1 LEGILLFYNFVLRN
15 IKIFVCM
22 SKLGFSKNNFSKV
35 VPCTV
40 ELLNSAIDSAEVMN
54 VCGQIANKLEAVK
67 AGQATRTEFD
77 EYKTA
82 MKKQLPVLT
91 PHAIFKN
98 GERKNAEAIPSG
110 LSMYDIDHIE
120 NPRGYYH
127 SMIEDRISELGIVTA
142 HVTPSTEGLR
152 LIFEM
157 PAGMTL
163 EQAQKWMSEQ
173 LGDENYDGSV
183 KDYARCSYLVPRAYI
198 LYMDEEELLKE
209 REVKAEPNTRNKYAV
224 SEAGPQNRA
233 VVSEA
238 VSQNAT
244 VPQNGA
250 PSIETTIANDS
261 PEHQRNLRI
270 FDLAMTEAGLNQ
282 ESIDVVGVH
291 NWHTSLVAILS
302 VGICRLMS
310 QQAMMDVLA
319 TRMPNYSKE
328 PDCQRLVADFYD
340 NYTKVNAPMP
350 LSLRNLYKQSM
361 KEQSA
366 PKKSSEQL
374 MGNVPPEMPEKLPK
388 LIKLLCSKEPEHLH
402 PAISLSAF
410 PALGTHLY
418 DVHFLYADN
427 TYHEATFMNHT
438 MAKTSSGKSCVGRV
452 CDCIMDD
459 ILKRDEINRVREQ
472 DYKDECA
479 KKGTNQQAPDRPDD
493 LIVQTLLTDITPA
506 ALAQKGK
513 DANGH
518 FIYSQLDEV
527 ELFDQLDASK
537 QKRRLRNIIQCAFDN
552 AWYGQE
558 RVGEK
563 SVTARFRLHYNTNSS
578 STIKRAQEFFDPCL
592 SDGSFNRMSFATIM
606 PIDDEDI
613 PKHGFYDAKF
623 MAKLKVYIDRLVAA
637 QGNYDLKKAQDLIRS
652 IHQEAI
658 DTYRLSGDEAYFD
671 TSHRAVVL
679 AWLRAMVL
687 YIAEG
692 KWSKEIEEFAMWSFK
707 YDMWVKMTYFG
718 DGIRKQMAGEK
729 VSSHR
734 GPTNRLQYLPDEF
747 TFEDVENLLDTLKDD
762 KKKARKMLWTGEN
775 RNYIEQDP
783 MTGIYHKTAH
793 YFEVYPKK
801 VA

>member
-1 LEGILLFYNFVLRN
+1 
-15 IKIFVCM
+15 M

-54 VCGQIANKLEAVK
+54 VCGQIARKLEAVK

-163 EQAQKWMSEQ
+163 AQAQKWMSEQ

-209 REVKAEPNTRNKYAV
+209 REVTEPV
-224 SEAGPQNRA
+224 PQNEV
-233 VVSEA
+233 VVSESTTQEMA
-238 VSQNAT
+238 SQIIT
-244 VPQNGA
+244 
-250 PSIETTIANDS
+250 PSPTIAQDS

-270 FDLAMTEAGLNQ
+270 FDLAMTEAGLTPDA
-282 ESIDVVGVH
+282 IDVVGIH

-328 PDCQRLVADFYD
+328 ADCQRLVADFYD
-340 NYTKVNAPMP
+340 KYTKVNAPMP
-350 LSLRNLYKQSM
+350 MGLRNLFKQAQQ
-361 KEQSA
+361 EQSA
-366 PKKSSEQL
+366 PKKQAIQL
-374 MGNVPPEMPEKLPK
+374 LGNMPPEMPEKLPK

-402 PAISLSAF
+402 PAIALSAF
-410 PALGTHLY
+410 PALGCHLF

-427 TYHEATFMNHT
+427 TYHEATFMTHT
-438 MAKTSSGKSCVGRV
+438 MAKTASGKSCIERV

-459 ILKRDEINRVREQ
+459 ILKRDKINRQREQ

-479 KKGTNQQAPDRPDD
+479 KKGNNQQAPDRPDD

-513 DANGH
+513 DAEGH
-518 FIYSQLDEV
+518 FIYSQLNEI
-527 ELFDQLDASK
+527 ELFDQLDATK

-552 AWYGQE
+552 TWYGQE

-563 SVTARFRLHYNTNSS
+563 SVTARFRLHYNFNSS
-578 STIKRAQEFFDPCL
+578 STIVRAQEFYAPFL

-606 PIDDEDI
+606 PIDNDEI
-613 PKHGFYDAKF
+613 PKHGFYDARF
-623 MAKLKVYIDRLVAA
+623 MAKLKVFIDRLVAA
-637 QGNYDLKKAQDLIRS
+637 QGNYDLKKAQNLIQR

-658 DTYRLSGDEAYFD
+658 DTYRLSGDESYFD

-692 KWSKEIEEFAMWSFK
+692 KWSKDIEEFAMWSFK

-718 DGIRKQMAGEK
+718 DEIRKQMAGEK

-734 GPTNRLQYLPDEF
+734 GPGNRLQYQPDTF
-747 TFEDVENLLDTLKDD
+747 TFDDAQKLLERLGSENTNPK
-762 KKKARKMLWTGEN
+762 KMLWTGEN
-775 RNYIEQDP
+775 RKFIEQDP
-783 MTGIYHKTAH
+783 LTGIYHKTAH

>member
-1 LEGILLFYNFVLRN
+1 MEGILLFYNFVLRN
-15 IKIFVCM
+15 IKIFVFM
-22 SKLGFSKNNFSKV
+22 SKIGFSKNNFSKV

-209 REVKAEPNTRNKYAV
+209 REVKAE
-224 SEAGPQNRA
+224 
-233 VVSEA
+233 A

-250 PSIETTIANDS
+250 VVFGTTTQEMASQIVTPSTTIANDS

-340 NYTKVNAPMP
+340 KYTKVNAPMP

-427 TYHEATFMNHT
+427 TYREATFMNHT

-578 STIKRAQEFFDPCL
+578 STIVRAQEFFDPFL

-783 MTGIYHKTAH
+783 LTGIYHKTAH

>member
-1 LEGILLFYNFVLRN
+1 
-15 IKIFVCM
+15 M
-22 SKLGFSKNNFSKV
+22 SMIGFSKNNFSKV

-54 VCGQIANKLEAVK
+54 VCGQIARKLEAVK

-127 SMIEDRISELGIVTA
+127 SMIADRVSELGIVTA

-163 EQAQKWMSEQ
+163 AQAQKWMSEQ

-209 REVKAEPNTRNKYAV
+209 REVTEP
-224 SEAGPQNRA
+224 
-233 VVSEA
+233 
-238 VSQNAT
+238 
-244 VPQNGA
+244 VPQNEVVVSGPTA
-250 PSIETTIANDS
+250 QEMASQIITPSPTIAQDS

-270 FDLAMTEAGLNQ
+270 FDLAMTEAGLTPDA
-282 ESIDVVGVH
+282 IDVVGIH

-340 NYTKVNAPMP
+340 KYTKVNAPMP
-350 LSLRNLYKQSM
+350 MGLRNLFKQAQQ
-361 KEQSA
+361 EQSA
-366 PKKSSEQL
+366 PKKQAIQL
-374 MGNVPPEMPEKLPK
+374 LGNMPPEMPEKLPK

-402 PAISLSAF
+402 PAIALSAF
-410 PALGTHLY
+410 PALGCHLF

-427 TYHEATFMNHT
+427 TYHEATFMTHT
-438 MAKTSSGKSCVGRV
+438 MAKTASGKSCIERV
-452 CDCIMDD
+452 CDCIMKD
-459 ILKRDEINRVREQ
+459 ILERDEINRQREQ

-479 KKGTNQQAPDRPDD
+479 KKGNNQQAPDRPDD

-513 DANGH
+513 DAEGH
-518 FIYSQLDEV
+518 FIYSQLNEI
-527 ELFDQLDASK
+527 ELFDQLDATK

-552 AWYGQE
+552 TWYGQE

-563 SVTARFRLHYNTNSS
+563 SVTARFRLHYNFNSS
-578 STIKRAQEFFDPCL
+578 STIVRAQEFYAPFL

-606 PIDDEDI
+606 PIDNDEI
-613 PKHGFYDAKF
+613 PKHGFYDARF
-623 MAKLKVYIDRLVAA
+623 MAKLKVFIDRLVAA
-637 QGNYDLKKAQDLIRS
+637 QGNYDLKKAQNLIQR

-658 DTYRLSGDEAYFD
+658 DTYRLSGDESYFD

-692 KWSKEIEEFAMWSFK
+692 KWSKDIEEFAMWSFK

-718 DGIRKQMAGEK
+718 DEIRKQMAGEK

-734 GPTNRLQYLPDEF
+734 GPGNRLQYLPDTF
-747 TFEDVENLLDTLKDD
+747 TFDDAQKLLERLGSENTNPK
-762 KKKARKMLWTGEN
+762 KMLWTGEN
-775 RNYIEQDP
+775 RKFIEQDP
-783 MTGIYHKTAH
+783 LTGIYHKTAH

>member
-1 LEGILLFYNFVLRN
+1 MEGILLFYNFVLRN
-15 IKIFVCM
+15 IKKFLFM

-173 LGDENYDGSV
+173 LGDAHYDGSV

-209 REVKAEPNTRNKYAV
+209 REVKAED
-224 SEAGPQNRA
+224 
-233 VVSEA
+233 

-250 PSIETTIANDS
+250 VVFGTTTQEMASQIVTPSPTIANDS

-340 NYTKVNAPMP
+340 KYTKVNAPMP

-427 TYHEATFMNHT
+427 TYREATFMNHT
-438 MAKTSSGKSCVGRV
+438 IAKTSSGKSCVGRV

-578 STIKRAQEFFDPCL
+578 STIVRAQEFFDPFL

>member
-1 LEGILLFYNFVLRN
+1 MARI
-15 IKIFVCM
+15 
-22 SKLGFSKNNFSKV
+22 GFAKNNFSKV
-35 VPCTV
+35 QPCTV
-40 ELLNSAIDSAEVMN
+40 EMLNEAFDSANVKN
-54 VCGQIANKLEAVK
+54 VCDNIAQKLEAVK
-67 AGQATRTEFD
+67 KGEATRAEFD
-77 EYKTA
+77 DYKTA

-127 SMIEDRISELGIVTA
+127 SMIADRISELGINMA

-157 PAGMTL
+157 PKGMTL
-163 EQAQKWMSEQ
+163 AEAQKWMSEQ
-173 LGDENYDGSV
+173 LNDDNYDGSV

-209 REVKAEPNTRNKYAV
+209 REVTEPV
-224 SEAGPQNRA
+224 PQNGA
-233 VVSEA
+233 VVSGKAER
-238 VSQNAT
+238 T
-244 VPQNGA
+244 PQNGA
-250 PSIETTIANDS
+250 PSTGAITQEMASQIVTPSPTIAQDS

-270 FDLAMTEAGLNQ
+270 FDLAMKEAELKP
-282 ESIDVVGVH
+282 EDIDVLGIH
-291 NWHTSLVAILS
+291 NWHLSLVNILS
-302 VGICRLMS
+302 VGITRLMS

-328 PDCQRLVADFYD
+328 PDCQRLVADFY
-340 NYTKVNAPMP
+340 NKYTKVNAPMP
-350 LSLRNLYKQSM
+350 MSLRNLFKQAQQ
-361 KEQSA
+361 EQNA
-366 PKKSSEQL
+366 PKKQAVQL
-374 MGNVPPEMPEKLPK
+374 LGNVPPVMPEKLPK

-410 PALGTHLY
+410 PALGSHLY

-427 TYHEATFMNHT
+427 TYHEATFMTHT
-438 MAKTSSGKSCVGRV
+438 MAKTASGKSCIPRV

-459 ILKRDEINRVREQ
+459 ILKRDEINRQREQ

-513 DANGH
+513 DAEGH
-518 FIYSQLDEV
+518 FIYSQLDEI
-527 ELFDQLDASK
+527 ELFDQLDATK

-563 SVTARFRLHYNTNSS
+563 SVTARFRLHYNFNSS
-578 STIKRAQEFFDPCL
+578 STIVRAQEFYAPFL

-606 PIDDEDI
+606 PIDNDEI

-623 MAKLKVYIDRLVAA
+623 MAKLKVYIDRLTGA
-637 QGNYDLKKAQDLIRS
+637 QGNYDLKKAQDLIKR

-658 DTYRLSGDEAYFD
+658 DTYRLSGDESYFD
-671 TSHRAVVL
+671 TSHRAVVQ

-692 KWSKEIEEFAMWSFK
+692 KWSKDIEEFAMWSFK

-718 DGIRKQMAGEK
+718 DDIRKQMAGER

-734 GPTNRLQYLPDEF
+734 GPGNRLQYLPDEF
-747 TFEDVENLLDTLKDD
+747 TFEDAQKLLERLGSENTNP
-762 KKKARKMLWTGEN
+762 RKMLWTGET
-775 RNYIEQDP
+775 RKFIEQDP
-783 MTGIYHKTAH
+783 LTGIYHKTAH
-793 YFEVYPKK
+793 YYEVYPKH
-801 VA
+801 AA

>member
-1 LEGILLFYNFVLRN
+1 
-15 IKIFVCM
+15 
-22 SKLGFSKNNFSKV
+22 
-35 VPCTV
+35 
-40 ELLNSAIDSAEVMN
+40 
-54 VCGQIANKLEAVK
+54 
-67 AGQATRTEFD
+67 
-77 EYKTA
+77 
-82 MKKQLPVLT
+82 
-91 PHAIFKN
+91 
-98 GERKNAEAIPSG
+98 
-110 LSMYDIDHIE
+110 
-120 NPRGYYH
+120 
-127 SMIEDRISELGIVTA
+127 
-142 HVTPSTEGLR
+142 
-152 LIFEM
+152 
-157 PAGMTL
+157 
-163 EQAQKWMSEQ
+163 
-173 LGDENYDGSV
+173 
-183 KDYARCSYLVPRAYI
+183 
-198 LYMDEEELLKE
+198 
-209 REVKAEPNTRNKYAV
+209 
-224 SEAGPQNRA
+224 
-233 VVSEA
+233 
-238 VSQNAT
+238 
-244 VPQNGA
+244 
-250 PSIETTIANDS
+250 
-261 PEHQRNLRI
+261 
-270 FDLAMTEAGLNQ
+270 
-282 ESIDVVGVH
+282 
-291 NWHTSLVAILS
+291 
-302 VGICRLMS
+302 
-310 QQAMMDVLA
+310 MDVLA

-328 PDCQRLVADFYD
+328 SDCQRLVADFYD
-340 NYTKVNAPMP
+340 KYTKVNAPMP
-350 LSLRNLYKQSM
+350 LGLRNLYKQSM
-361 KEQSA
+361 IEQPA
-366 PKKSSEQL
+366 PKKSTEQL
-374 MGNVPPEMPEKLPK
+374 IGDVPPEMPAKLPK

-402 PAISLSAF
+402 SAISTGVF

-513 DANGH
+513 DADGH
-518 FIYSQLDEV
+518 FIYSQLDEI

-578 STIKRAQEFFDPCL
+578 STIKRAQEFFNPFL

-718 DGIRKQMAGEK
+718 DNIRKQMAGEK

-783 MTGIYHKTAH
+783 LTGIYHKTAH

>member
-1 LEGILLFYNFVLRN
+1 MEGILLFYNFVLRN

-173 LGDENYDGSV
+173 LGDAHYDGSV

-209 REVKAEPNTRNKYAV
+209 REVKAE
-224 SEAGPQNRA
+224 
-233 VVSEA
+233 A

-250 PSIETTIANDS
+250 VVFGTTTQEMASQIVTPSPTIANDS

-340 NYTKVNAPMP
+340 KYTKVNAPMP

-374 MGNVPPEMPEKLPK
+374 MGDVPPEMPEKLPK

-427 TYHEATFMNHT
+427 TYREATFMNHT

-578 STIKRAQEFFDPCL
+578 STIVRAQEFFDPFL

>member
-1 LEGILLFYNFVLRN
+1 
-15 IKIFVCM
+15 M
-22 SKLGFSKNNFSKV
+22 SKIGFSKNNFSKV

-54 VCGQIANKLEAVK
+54 VCGQIARKLEAVK

-77 EYKTA
+77 DYKTA

-209 REVKAEPNTRNKYAV
+209 REVKAEPDTRNKYAV
-224 SEAGPQNRA
+224 SEPVPQNEV
-233 VVSEA
+233 VVSE
-238 VSQNAT
+238 STTQEM
-244 VPQNGA
+244 A
-250 PSIETTIANDS
+250 PSPTIAQDS

-270 FDLAMTEAGLNQ
+270 FDLAMTEAGLTPDA
-282 ESIDVVGVH
+282 IDVVGIH

-328 PDCQRLVADFYD
+328 ADCQRLVADFYD
-340 NYTKVNAPMP
+340 KYTKVNAPMP
-350 LSLRNLYKQSM
+350 MGLRNLYKQSM
-361 KEQSA
+361 VEQPTA
-366 PKKSSEQL
+366 KKAASQL
-374 MGNVPPEMPEKLPK
+374 LGNVPPVMPEKLPK
-388 LIKLLCSKEPEHLH
+388 LIKLLCSKEPEQLH
-402 PAISLSAF
+402 PAIALSAF
-410 PALGTHLY
+410 PALGSHLY

-438 MAKTSSGKSCVGRV
+438 MAKTSSGKSCVTRV
-452 CDCIMDD
+452 CDCIMKD
-459 ILKRDEINRVREQ
+459 ILERDEINRQREQ
-472 DYKDECA
+472 DYKNECA
-479 KKGTNQQAPDRPDD
+479 KKGNNQQAPDRPDD

-513 DANGH
+513 DAEGH
-518 FIYSQLDEV
+518 FIYSQLDEI

-558 RVGEK
+558 RAGEK
-563 SVTARFRLHYNTNSS
+563 SVTARFRLHYNFNSS
-578 STIKRAQEFFDPCL
+578 STIVRAQEFYAPFL
-592 SDGSFNRMSFATIM
+592 ADGSFNRMSVATIM
-606 PIDDEDI
+606 PIDNESI

-623 MAKLKVYIDRLVAA
+623 MAKLKVFIDRLVAA
-637 QGNYDLKKAQDLIRS
+637 QGNYDLKKAQDLIQR

-692 KWSKEIEEFAMWSFK
+692 KWSKDIEEFAMWSFK

-718 DGIRKQMAGEK
+718 DEIRKQMAGEK

-734 GPTNRLQYLPDEF
+734 GPGNRLQYLPDAF
-747 TFEDVENLLDTLKDD
+747 TFEDAQRLLERLGSENTNPK
-762 KKKARKMLWTGEN
+762 KMLWTGEN
-775 RNYIEQDP
+775 RKFIEQDP
-783 MTGIYHKTAH
+783 LTGIYHKTAH

>member
-1 LEGILLFYNFVLRN
+1 
-15 IKIFVCM
+15 
-22 SKLGFSKNNFSKV
+22 
-35 VPCTV
+35 
-40 ELLNSAIDSAEVMN
+40 
-54 VCGQIANKLEAVK
+54 
-67 AGQATRTEFD
+67 
-77 EYKTA
+77 
-82 MKKQLPVLT
+82 
-91 PHAIFKN
+91 
-98 GERKNAEAIPSG
+98 
-110 LSMYDIDHIE
+110 
-120 NPRGYYH
+120 
-127 SMIEDRISELGIVTA
+127 
-142 HVTPSTEGLR
+142 
-152 LIFEM
+152 
-157 PAGMTL
+157 
-163 EQAQKWMSEQ
+163 
-173 LGDENYDGSV
+173 
-183 KDYARCSYLVPRAYI
+183 
-198 LYMDEEELLKE
+198 
-209 REVKAEPNTRNKYAV
+209 
-224 SEAGPQNRA
+224 
-233 VVSEA
+233 
-238 VSQNAT
+238 
-244 VPQNGA
+244 
-250 PSIETTIANDS
+250 
-261 PEHQRNLRI
+261 
-270 FDLAMTEAGLNQ
+270 
-282 ESIDVVGVH
+282 
-291 NWHTSLVAILS
+291 
-302 VGICRLMS
+302 MS

-578 STIKRAQEFFDPCL
+578 STIKRAQEFFDPFL

-729 VSSHR
+729 ISSHR

>member
-1 LEGILLFYNFVLRN
+1 
-15 IKIFVCM
+15 M

-54 VCGQIANKLEAVK
+54 VCGQIASKLEAVK

-173 LGDENYDGSV
+173 LGDTNYDGSV

-209 REVKAEPNTRNKYAV
+209 REVKAE
-224 SEAGPQNRA
+224 
-233 VVSEA
+233 A

-250 PSIETTIANDS
+250 PSTETTIANDS

-270 FDLAMTEAGLNQ
+270 FDLAMKEAGLKP
-282 ESIDVVGVH
+282 EDIDVIGVH
-291 NWHTSLVAILS
+291 NWHLSLVAILT
-302 VGICRLMS
+302 VGITRLMN
-310 QQAMMDVLA
+310 QQAMMDVLT

-340 NYTKVNAPMP
+340 KYTKVNAPMP
-350 LSLRNLYKQSM
+350 LSLRNIYKQSM
-361 KEQSA
+361 TEQPTS
-366 PKKSSEQL
+366 KKSTEQL
-374 MGNVPPEMPEKLPK
+374 IGDVPPEMPAKLPK

-402 PAISLSAF
+402 SAISTGVF
-410 PALGTHLY
+410 PALATHLY
-418 DVHFLYADN
+418 DVHLLYNDN
-427 TYHEATFMNHT
+427 TYREATFMHHT
-438 MAKTSSGKSCVGRV
+438 MAKTASGKSCITRV
-452 CDCIMDD
+452 CDCIMKD
-459 ILKRDEINRVREQ
+459 ILERDEINRQREQ

-479 KKGTNQQAPDRPDD
+479 KKGTNQQAPERPED
-493 LIVQTLLTDITPA
+493 LIVQTLSTDITPA
-506 ALAQKGK
+506 AFSQKCK

-518 FIYSQLDEV
+518 YVYSQISEI
-527 ELFDQLDASK
+527 ELLDQLDPTK
-537 QKRRLRNIIQCAFDN
+537 QKNRLKNIIQTSFDN
-552 AWYGQE
+552 DWYGQE

-563 SVTARFRLHYNTNSS
+563 SVTARYRMRYNLCSQ
-578 STIKRAQEFFDPCL
+578 STIVRAQNYFKPFL
-592 SDGSFNRMSFATIM
+592 SDGSFNRLSIATIL
-606 PIDDEDI
+606 PTDDDEI
-613 PKHGFYDAKF
+613 PKHEFYDAKF
-623 MAKLKVYIDRLVAA
+623 MAKLKPYVDRLVAA
-637 QGNYDLKKAQDLIRS
+637 QGNYNLKKAKDLAERIN
-652 IHQEAI
+652 QEAI

-671 TSHRAVVL
+671 TSHRAVIL
-679 AWLRAMVL
+679 AFHRAMVL

-692 KWSKEIEEFAMWSFK
+692 KWSKDIEEFAMWSFK

-718 DGIRKQMAGEK
+718 DEIRKQMAGEK

-734 GPTNRLQYLPDEF
+734 GPGNRLQYLPDAF
-747 TFEDVENLLDTLKDD
+747 TFEDAQKLLERLGSENTNPK
-762 KKKARKMLWTGEN
+762 KMLWTGEN
-775 RNYIEQDP
+775 RKFIEQDP
-783 MTGIYHKTAH
+783 LTGIYHKTAH

>member
-1 LEGILLFYNFVLRN
+1 
-15 IKIFVCM
+15 M

-40 ELLNSAIDSAEVMN
+40 ELLNEALDSAEVKN
-54 VCGQIANKLEAVK
+54 VCAQIATKLEAVK

-82 MKKQLPVLT
+82 MKKHLPVLT

-127 SMIEDRISELGIVTA
+127 SMIADRVSELGIVTA

-163 EQAQKWMSEQ
+163 AQAQKWMSEK

-209 REVKAEPNTRNKYAV
+209 REVKAEPVKP
-224 SEAGPQNRA
+224 ERA
-233 VVSEA
+233 
-238 VSQNAT
+238 
-244 VPQNGA
+244 PQNGA
-250 PSIETTIANDS
+250 PSTESTTQEMASRIVTPSPAIAQDS

-270 FDLAMTEAGLNQ
+270 FDLAMKEAELKP
-282 ESIDVVGVH
+282 EDIDVVGIH
-291 NWHTSLVAILS
+291 NWHLSLVNILS
-302 VGICRLMS
+302 VGITRLMS

-340 NYTKVNAPMP
+340 KYTKVNAPMP
-350 LSLRNLYKQSM
+350 MGLRKLYKQSM
-361 KEQSA
+361 IEQKA
-366 PKKSSEQL
+366 TKKSTEQML
-374 MGNVPPEMPEKLPK
+374 GNVPPVMPEKLPK

-410 PALGTHLY
+410 PALGSHLY

-427 TYHEATFMNHT
+427 TYHEATFMTHT
-438 MAKTSSGKSCVGRV
+438 MAKTASGKSCISRV

-459 ILKRDEINRVREQ
+459 ILKRDEINRQREQ
-472 DYKDECA
+472 DYKDECS
-479 KKGTNQQAPDRPDD
+479 KKGNNQQAPDRPDD

-513 DANGH
+513 DAEGH
-518 FIYSQLDEV
+518 FIYSQLDEI
-527 ELFDQLDASK
+527 ELFDQLDATK

-563 SVTARFRLHYNTNSS
+563 SVTARFRLHYNFNSS
-578 STIKRAQEFFDPCL
+578 STIVRAQEFYAPFL

-606 PIDDEDI
+606 PIDNDEI

-623 MAKLKVYIDRLVAA
+623 MAKLKVYIDRLTGA
-637 QGNYDLKKAQDLIRS
+637 QGNYDLKKAQDLIKR

-658 DTYRLSGDEAYFD
+658 DTYRLSGDESYFD

-692 KWSKEIEEFAMWSFK
+692 KWSKDIEEFAMWSFK

-718 DGIRKQMAGEK
+718 DDIRKQMAGER

-734 GPTNRLQYLPDEF
+734 GPGNRLQYLPDEF
-747 TFEDVENLLDTLKDD
+747 TFEDAQKMLERLGSENTNP
-762 KKKARKMLWTGEN
+762 RKMLWTGEN
-775 RNYIEQDP
+775 RMFIEQDP
-783 MTGIYHKTAH
+783 LTGIYHKTAH

>member
-1 LEGILLFYNFVLRN
+1 
-15 IKIFVCM
+15 M
-22 SKLGFSKNNFSKV
+22 SRLGFGKNNFSKV

-54 VCGQIANKLEAVK
+54 VCGQIARKLEAVK

-77 EYKTA
+77 DYKTA
-82 MKKQLPVLT
+82 MKKHLPVLT

-127 SMIEDRISELGIVTA
+127 TMIEDRISELGINMA

-163 EQAQKWMSEQ
+163 AQAQKWMSEQ

-198 LYMDEEELLKE
+198 LYLDEEELLKE
-209 REVKAEPNTRNKYAV
+209 REVKAEAVKTGAQTPN
-224 SEAGPQNRA
+224 EAMPSA
-233 VVSEA
+233 T
-238 VSQNAT
+238 AT
-244 VPQNGA
+244 VLL
-250 PSIETTIANDS
+250 PSPAILQDS

-270 FDLAMTEAGLNQ
+270 FDLAMKEAGLKPDD
-282 ESIDVVGVH
+282 IDVVGVH
-291 NWHTSLVAILS
+291 NWHISLVAILT
-302 VGICRLMS
+302 VGISRLMS

-328 PDCQRLVADFYD
+328 ADCQRLVADFYD
-340 NYTKVNAPMP
+340 KYTKVNAPMP
-350 LSLRNLYKQSM
+350 MSLRTLFKQAQQ
-361 KEQSA
+361 EQSA
-366 PKKSSEQL
+366 PKKLTSQQL
-374 MGNVPPEMPEKLPK
+374 GCLPPAMPEKMPK

-402 PAISLSAF
+402 PAIALSAF
-410 PALGTHLY
+410 PALGSHLY

-427 TYHEATFMNHT
+427 TYHEATFMHHT
-438 MAKTSSGKSCVGRV
+438 MAKTASGKSCVSRV
-452 CDCIMDD
+452 CDCIMRD
-459 ILKRDEINRVREQ
+459 ILERDEINRQREQ

-513 DANGH
+513 DADGH
-518 FIYSQLDEV
+518 FIYSQLDEI

-563 SVTARFRLHYNTNSS
+563 SVTARFRLHYNFNSS
-578 STIKRAQEFFDPCL
+578 STIVRAQDFYAPFL
-592 SDGSFNRMSFATIM
+592 ADGSFNRMSFATIM
-606 PIDDEDI
+606 PIDDEAI
-613 PKHGFYDAKF
+613 PKHGFYDARF
-623 MAKLKVYIDRLVAA
+623 MARLKVYIDRLVAA
-637 QGNYDLKKAQDLIRS
+637 QGNYDLKKAQDLIQR
-652 IHQEAI
+652 IHQESI

-707 YDMWVKMTYFG
+707 YDMWVKMTYYG
-718 DGIRKQMAGEK
+718 DSIRKQMAGEK

-734 GPTNRLQYLPDEF
+734 GPGNRLQYLPDEF
-747 TFEDVENLLDTLKDD
+747 TFDDAQRLLERLGSENTNP
-762 KKKARKMLWTGEN
+762 RKMLWTGET
-775 RNYIEQDP
+775 RKFIEQDP
-783 MTGIYHKTAH
+783 LTGIYHKTAY
-793 YFEVYPKK
+793 YFEVYPKP

>member
-1 LEGILLFYNFVLRN
+1 MI
-15 IKIFVCM
+15 
-22 SKLGFSKNNFSKV
+22 GFSKNNFSKV

-54 VCGQIANKLEAVK
+54 VCGQIARKLEAVK

-127 SMIEDRISELGIVTA
+127 SMIANRVSELAIVTA

-163 EQAQKWMSEQ
+163 AQAQKWMSEQ

-209 REVKAEPNTRNKYAV
+209 REVTEPV
-224 SEAGPQNRA
+224 PQNEV
-233 VVSEA
+233 VVSESTTQEMA
-238 VSQNAT
+238 SRIVT
-244 VPQNGA
+244 
-250 PSIETTIANDS
+250 PSPTIAQDS

-270 FDLAMTEAGLNQ
+270 FDLAMTEAGLTPDA
-282 ESIDVVGVH
+282 IDVVGIH

-340 NYTKVNAPMP
+340 KYTKVNAPMP
-350 LSLRNLYKQSM
+350 MGLRNLFKQAQQ
-361 KEQSA
+361 EQSA
-366 PKKSSEQL
+366 PKKQAIQL
-374 MGNVPPEMPEKLPK
+374 LGNMPPEMPEKLPK

-402 PAISLSAF
+402 PAIALSAF
-410 PALGTHLY
+410 PALGCHLF

-427 TYHEATFMNHT
+427 TYHEATFMTHT
-438 MAKTSSGKSCVGRV
+438 MAKTASGKSCIERV

-459 ILKRDEINRVREQ
+459 ILKRDKINRQREQ

-479 KKGTNQQAPDRPDD
+479 KKGNNQQAPDRPDD

-513 DANGH
+513 DAEGH
-518 FIYSQLDEV
+518 FIYSQLNEI
-527 ELFDQLDASK
+527 ELFDQLDATK

-552 AWYGQE
+552 TWYGQE

-563 SVTARFRLHYNTNSS
+563 SVTARFRLHYNFNSS
-578 STIKRAQEFFDPCL
+578 STIVRAQEFYAPFL

-606 PIDDEDI
+606 PIDNDEI
-613 PKHGFYDAKF
+613 PKHGFYDARF
-623 MAKLKVYIDRLVAA
+623 MAKLKVFIDRLVAA
-637 QGNYDLKKAQDLIRS
+637 QGNYDLKKAQNLIQR

-658 DTYRLSGDEAYFD
+658 DTYRLSGDESYFD

-692 KWSKEIEEFAMWSFK
+692 KWSKDIEEFAMWSFK

-718 DGIRKQMAGEK
+718 DEIRKQMAGEK

-734 GPTNRLQYLPDEF
+734 GPGNRLQYLPDTF
-747 TFEDVENLLDTLKDD
+747 TFDDAQKLLERLGSENTNPK
-762 KKKARKMLWTGEN
+762 KMLWTGEN
-775 RNYIEQDP
+775 RKFIEQDP
-783 MTGIYHKTAH
+783 LTGIYHKTAH

>member
-1 LEGILLFYNFVLRN
+1 MEGILLFYNFVLRN
-15 IKIFVCM
+15 IKKFLFM
-22 SKLGFSKNNFSKV
+22 SKIGFSKNNFSKV

-157 PAGMTL
+157 PTGMTL

-173 LGDENYDGSV
+173 LGDAHYDGSV

-209 REVKAEPNTRNKYAV
+209 REVKAE
-224 SEAGPQNRA
+224 
-233 VVSEA
+233 A

-250 PSIETTIANDS
+250 VVFGTTTQEMASQIVTPSTTIANDS

-340 NYTKVNAPMP
+340 KYTKVNAPMP

-427 TYHEATFMNHT
+427 TYREATFMNHT

-578 STIKRAQEFFDPCL
+578 STIVRAQEFFDPFL

-783 MTGIYHKTAH
+783 LTGIYHKTAH

>member
-1 LEGILLFYNFVLRN
+1 MEGILLFYNFVLRN

-209 REVKAEPNTRNKYAV
+209 REVKAE
-224 SEAGPQNRA
+224 
-233 VVSEA
+233 A

-244 VPQNGA
+244 APQNGA

-340 NYTKVNAPMP
+340 KYTKVNAPMP

-578 STIKRAQEFFDPCL
+578 STIKRAQEFFDPFL

-783 MTGIYHKTAH
+783 LTGIYHKTAH

>member
-1 LEGILLFYNFVLRN
+1 
-15 IKIFVCM
+15 M
-22 SKLGFSKNNFSKV
+22 SKIGFSKNNFSKV

-54 VCGQIANKLEAVK
+54 VCGQITNKLEAVK

-209 REVKAEPNTRNKYAV
+209 REVKAEPDTRNKYA
-224 SEAGPQNRA
+224 
-233 VVSEA
+233 VSEA

-250 PSIETTIANDS
+250 VVSGTTTQEMASQIVTPSPTIAHDS

-328 PDCQRLVADFYD
+328 ADCQRLVADFYD
-340 NYTKVNAPMP
+340 KYTKVNAPMP
-350 LSLRNLYKQSM
+350 LGLRNLYKQSM
-361 KEQSA
+361 IEQPA
-366 PKKSSEQL
+366 PKKSTEQL
-374 MGNVPPEMPEKLPK
+374 IGDVPPEMPAKLPK

-402 PAISLSAF
+402 SAISTGVF
-410 PALGTHLY
+410 PALATHLY
-418 DVHFLYADN
+418 DVHLLYNDN
-427 TYHEATFMNHT
+427 TYREATFMHHT
-438 MAKTSSGKSCVGRV
+438 MAKTASGKSCITRV
-452 CDCIMDD
+452 CDCIMKD
-459 ILKRDEINRVREQ
+459 ILERDEINRQREQ

-479 KKGTNQQAPDRPDD
+479 KKGTNQQAPERPED
-493 LIVQTLLTDITPA
+493 LIVQTLSTDITPA
-506 ALAQKGK
+506 AFSQKCK

-518 FIYSQLDEV
+518 YVYSQISEI
-527 ELFDQLDASK
+527 ELLDQLDPTK
-537 QKRRLRNIIQCAFDN
+537 QKNRLKNIIQTSFDN
-552 AWYGQE
+552 DWYGQE

-563 SVTARFRLHYNTNSS
+563 SVTARYRMRYNLCSQ
-578 STIKRAQEFFDPCL
+578 STIVRAQNYFKPFL
-592 SDGSFNRMSFATIM
+592 SDGSFNRLSIATIL
-606 PIDDEDI
+606 PTDDDEI

-623 MAKLKVYIDRLVAA
+623 MAKLKPYVDRLVAA
-637 QGNYDLKKAQDLIRS
+637 QGNYNLKKAKDLAERIN
-652 IHQEAI
+652 QEAI

-671 TSHRAVVL
+671 TSHRAVIL
-679 AWLRAMVL
+679 AFHRAMVL

-718 DGIRKQMAGEK
+718 DEIRKQMAGEK
-729 VSSHR
+729 ISSHR

-747 TFEDVENLLDTLKDD
+747 TFEDVESLLDTLKDD

-783 MTGIYHKTAH
+783 LTGVYHKTAH

>member
-1 LEGILLFYNFVLRN
+1 
-15 IKIFVCM
+15 M
-22 SKLGFSKNNFSKV
+22 SKIGFSKNNFSKV

-54 VCGQIANKLEAVK
+54 VCGQIARKLEAVK

-163 EQAQKWMSEQ
+163 AQAQKWMSEQ

-209 REVKAEPNTRNKYAV
+209 REVKAEPVKPERA
-224 SEAGPQNRA
+224 PQI
-233 VVSEA
+233 V
-238 VSQNAT
+238 T
-244 VPQNGA
+244 
-250 PSIETTIANDS
+250 PSPTIAQDS

-270 FDLAMTEAGLNQ
+270 FDLAMKEAELKP
-282 ESIDVVGVH
+282 EDIDVVGIH
-291 NWHTSLVAILS
+291 NWHLSLVNILS
-302 VGICRLMS
+302 VGITRLMS
-310 QQAMMDVLA
+310 KQAMMDVLA

-328 PDCQRLVADFYD
+328 PDCQRLVDDFYD
-340 NYTKVNAPMP
+340 KYTKANAPMP

-361 KEQSA
+361 IEQPA
-366 PKKSSEQL
+366 PKKSTEQL
-374 MGNVPPEMPEKLPK
+374 MGDVPPAMPEKLPK

-402 PAISLSAF
+402 PAIALSAF
-410 PALGTHLY
+410 PALGSHLY

-427 TYHEATFMNHT
+427 TYHEATFMHHT
-438 MAKTSSGKSCVGRV
+438 MAKTASGKSCITRV
-452 CDCIMDD
+452 CDCIMKD
-459 ILKRDEINRVREQ
+459 ILERDQINRQREQ

-513 DANGH
+513 DAEGH
-518 FIYSQLDEV
+518 FIYSQLDEI
-527 ELFDQLDASK
+527 ELFDQLDALK

-563 SVTARFRLHYNTNSS
+563 SVTARFRLHYNFNSS
-578 STIKRAQEFFDPCL
+578 STIVRAQEFYAPFL
-592 SDGSFNRMSFATIM
+592 ADGSFNRMSFATIM
-606 PIDDEDI
+606 PIDDEAI
-613 PKHGFYDAKF
+613 PKHGFYDARF
-623 MAKLKVYIDRLVAA
+623 MAKLKVYIDRLTGA
-637 QGNYDLKKAQDLIRS
+637 QGNYDLKKAQDLIQR

-692 KWSKEIEEFAMWSFK
+692 KWSKDIEEFAMWSFK
-707 YDMWVKMTYFG
+707 YDMWVKMTYYG
-718 DGIRKQMAGEK
+718 DEIRKQMAGER

-734 GPTNRLQYLPDEF
+734 GPGNRLQYLPDEF
-747 TFEDVENLLDTLKDD
+747 TFDDAQKLLERLGSENTNP
-762 KKKARKMLWTGEN
+762 RKMLWTGEN
-775 RNYIEQDP
+775 RHFIEQDP
-783 MTGIYHKTAH
+783 LTGIYHKTDH

>member
-1 LEGILLFYNFVLRN
+1 
-15 IKIFVCM
+15 M

-40 ELLNSAIDSAEVMN
+40 ELLNEAIDSAEVMN

-127 SMIEDRISELGIVTA
+127 SMIEDRISELGINMA

-163 EQAQKWMSEQ
+163 AQAQKWMSEQ
-173 LGDENYDGSV
+173 LGDTNYDGSV

-209 REVKAEPNTRNKYAV
+209 REVKAEPDTRNKYAV
-224 SEAGPQNRA
+224 SEAGPQNGA
-233 VVSEA
+233 VVSGPTTQEMA
-238 VSQNAT
+238 SQIVT
-244 VPQNGA
+244 
-250 PSIETTIANDS
+250 PSPTISQDS

-291 NWHTSLVAILS
+291 NWHTSLVSILS
-302 VGICRLMS
+302 VGITRLMS

-328 PDCQRLVADFYD
+328 TDCQRLVADFYD
-340 NYTKVNAPMP
+340 KYTKVNAPMP

-361 KEQSA
+361 IEQPA
-366 PKKSSEQL
+366 PKKSTEQL
-374 MGNVPPEMPEKLPK
+374 MGDMPPEMPAKLPK

-402 PAISLSAF
+402 SAISLSAF

-513 DANGH
+513 DADGH

-578 STIKRAQEFFDPCL
+578 STIVRAQEFFDPFL

-637 QGNYDLKKAQDLIRS
+637 QGNYDLKKAQDLIHR

-718 DGIRKQMAGEK
+718 DEIRKQMAGEK

-747 TFEDVENLLDTLKDD
+747 TFKDVENLLDTLKDD

-775 RNYIEQDP
+775 RKYIEQDP
-783 MTGIYHKTAH
+783 LTGVYHKTAH

>member
-1 LEGILLFYNFVLRN
+1 
-15 IKIFVCM
+15 M

-54 VCGQIANKLEAVK
+54 VCGQIARKLEAVK

-127 SMIEDRISELGIVTA
+127 SMIANRVSELGIVTA

-163 EQAQKWMSEQ
+163 AQTQKWMSEQ

-209 REVKAEPNTRNKYAV
+209 REVTEPV
-224 SEAGPQNRA
+224 PQNEV
-233 VVSEA
+233 VVSESTTQEMA
-238 VSQNAT
+238 SQIIT
-244 VPQNGA
+244 
-250 PSIETTIANDS
+250 PSPTIAQDS

-270 FDLAMTEAGLNQ
+270 FDLAMTEAGLTPDA
-282 ESIDVVGVH
+282 IDVVGIH

-340 NYTKVNAPMP
+340 KYTKVNAPMP
-350 LSLRNLYKQSM
+350 MGLRNLFKQAQQ
-361 KEQSA
+361 EQSA
-366 PKKSSEQL
+366 PKKQAIQL
-374 MGNVPPEMPEKLPK
+374 LGNMPPEMPEKLPK

-402 PAISLSAF
+402 PAIALSAF
-410 PALGTHLY
+410 PALGCHLF

-427 TYHEATFMNHT
+427 TYHEATFMTHT
-438 MAKTSSGKSCVGRV
+438 MAKTASGKSCIERV

-459 ILKRDEINRVREQ
+459 ILKRDKINRQREQ

-479 KKGTNQQAPDRPDD
+479 KKGNNQQAPDRPDD

-513 DANGH
+513 DAEGH
-518 FIYSQLDEV
+518 FIYSQLNEI
-527 ELFDQLDASK
+527 ELFDQLDATK

-552 AWYGQE
+552 TWYGQE

-563 SVTARFRLHYNTNSS
+563 SVTARFRLHYNFNSS
-578 STIKRAQEFFDPCL
+578 STIVRAQEFYAPFL

-606 PIDDEDI
+606 PIDNDEI
-613 PKHGFYDAKF
+613 PKHGFYDARF
-623 MAKLKVYIDRLVAA
+623 MAKLKVFIDRLVAA
-637 QGNYDLKKAQDLIRS
+637 QGNYDLKKAQNLIQR

-658 DTYRLSGDEAYFD
+658 DTYRLSGDESYFD

-692 KWSKEIEEFAMWSFK
+692 KWSKDIEEFAMWSFK

-718 DGIRKQMAGEK
+718 DEIRKQMAGEK

-734 GPTNRLQYLPDEF
+734 GPGNRLQYQPDTF
-747 TFEDVENLLDTLKDD
+747 TFDDAQKLLERLGSENTNPK
-762 KKKARKMLWTGEN
+762 KMLWTGEN
-775 RNYIEQDP
+775 RKFIEQDP
-783 MTGIYHKTAH
+783 LTGIYHKTAH

>member
-209 REVKAEPNTRNKYAV
+209 REVKAE
-224 SEAGPQNRA
+224 
-233 VVSEA
+233 A

-244 VPQNGA
+244 APQNGA

-282 ESIDVVGVH
+282 DSIDVVGVH

-578 STIKRAQEFFDPCL
+578 STIVRAQEFFDPFL

-729 VSSHR
+729 ISSHR

-783 MTGIYHKTAH
+783 LTGIYHKTAH

>member
-1 LEGILLFYNFVLRN
+1 
-15 IKIFVCM
+15 
-22 SKLGFSKNNFSKV
+22 
-35 VPCTV
+35 
-40 ELLNSAIDSAEVMN
+40 

-173 LGDENYDGSV
+173 LGDAHYDGSV

-209 REVKAEPNTRNKYAV
+209 REVKAEPTTQEMA
-224 SEAGPQNRA
+224 
-233 VVSEA
+233 
-238 VSQNAT
+238 SQIVT
-244 VPQNGA
+244 
-250 PSIETTIANDS
+250 PSPTISHDS

-328 PDCQRLVADFYD
+328 ADCQRLVADFYD
-340 NYTKVNAPMP
+340 KYTKVNAPMP
-350 LSLRNLYKQSM
+350 LGLRNLYKQSM
-361 KEQSA
+361 IEQPA
-366 PKKSSEQL
+366 PKKSTEQL
-374 MGNVPPEMPEKLPK
+374 IGDVPPEMPAKLPK

-402 PAISLSAF
+402 SAISLSAF

-472 DYKDECA
+472 EYKDECA
-479 KKGTNQQAPDRPDD
+479 KKSTNQQAPDRPDD

-513 DANGH
+513 DAEGH

-558 RVGEK
+558 RVSEK

-578 STIKRAQEFFDPCL
+578 STIKRAQEFFDPFL

-623 MAKLKVYIDRLVAA
+623 MAKLKAYIDRLVAA
-637 QGNYDLKKAQDLIRS
+637 KGNYDLKKAQDLIRS

-718 DGIRKQMAGEK
+718 DEIRKQMAGEK
-729 VSSHR
+729 ISSHR

-747 TFEDVENLLDTLKDD
+747 TFEDVESLLDTLKDD

-783 MTGIYHKTAH
+783 LTGIYHKTAH

>member
-1 LEGILLFYNFVLRN
+1 
-15 IKIFVCM
+15 M
-22 SKLGFSKNNFSKV
+22 SKLGFSTNNFSKV

-54 VCGQIANKLEAVK
+54 VCAQIARKLEAVK

-77 EYKTA
+77 DYKTA
-82 MKKQLPVLT
+82 MKKHLPVLT

-120 NPRGYYH
+120 NPRGYYQA
-127 SMIEDRISELGIVTA
+127 MIADRVSELGINMA
-142 HVTPSTEGLR
+142 HITPSTEGLR

-163 EQAQKWMSEQ
+163 AQAQKWMSEQ
-173 LGDENYDGSV
+173 LGDSNYDGSV
-183 KDYARCSYLVPRAYI
+183 KDYARCSYLVPRSYI

-209 REVKAEPNTRNKYAV
+209 REVKITTQEP
-224 SEAGPQNRA
+224 EPQI
-233 VVSEA
+233 V
-238 VSQNAT
+238 T
-244 VPQNGA
+244 
-250 PSIETTIANDS
+250 PSPTIAQNS

-270 FDLAMTEAGLNQ
+270 FDLATTEAGLTPDA
-282 ESIDVVGVH
+282 IDVVGIH

-328 PDCQRLVADFYD
+328 ADCQRLVADFYD
-340 NYTKVNAPMP
+340 KYTKVNAPMP
-350 LSLRNLYKQSM
+350 MSLRHLYKQSM
-361 KEQSA
+361 AEQPA
-366 PKKSSEQL
+366 AKKAASQL
-374 MGNVPPEMPEKLPK
+374 LGNVPPAMPEKLPK

-402 PAISLSAF
+402 PAIALSAF
-410 PALGTHLY
+410 PALGSHLY

-438 MAKTSSGKSCVGRV
+438 MAKTSSGKSCVSRV
-452 CDCIMDD
+452 CDCIMKD
-459 ILKRDEINRVREQ
+459 ILERDEINRQREQ

-513 DANGH
+513 DAEGH
-518 FIYSQLDEV
+518 FIYSQLDEI

-563 SVTARFRLHYNTNSS
+563 SVTARFRLHYNFNSS
-578 STIKRAQEFFDPCL
+578 STIVRAQEFYAPFL
-592 SDGSFNRMSFATIM
+592 ADGSFNRMSVATIM
-606 PIDDEDI
+606 PIDNESI

-623 MAKLKVYIDRLVAA
+623 MAKLKVFIDRLVAA
-637 QGNYDLKKAQDLIRS
+637 QGNYDLKKAQDLIQR

-692 KWSKEIEEFAMWSFK
+692 KWSKDIEAFAMWSFK

-718 DGIRKQMAGEK
+718 DEIRKQMAGEK

-734 GPTNRLQYLPDEF
+734 GPGNRLQYLPDAF
-747 TFEDVENLLDTLKDD
+747 TFDDAQKLLERLGSENTNPK
-762 KKKARKMLWTGEN
+762 KMLWTGEN
-775 RNYIEQDP
+775 RKFIEQDP
-783 MTGIYHKTAH
+783 LTGIYHKTAH

>member
-1 LEGILLFYNFVLRN
+1 
-15 IKIFVCM
+15 M
-22 SKLGFSKNNFSKV
+22 SKIGFSKNNFSKV

-209 REVKAEPNTRNKYAV
+209 REVKAE
-224 SEAGPQNRA
+224 
-233 VVSEA
+233 A

-250 PSIETTIANDS
+250 VVFGTTTQEMASQIVPPSPTIANDS

-282 ESIDVVGVH
+282 DSIDVVGVH

-340 NYTKVNAPMP
+340 KYTKVNAPMP

-374 MGNVPPEMPEKLPK
+374 MGDVPPEMPEKLPK

-427 TYHEATFMNHT
+427 TYREATFMNHT
-438 MAKTSSGKSCVGRV
+438 IAKTSSGKSCVGRV

-578 STIKRAQEFFDPCL
+578 STIKRAQEFFDPFL

-637 QGNYDLKKAQDLIRS
+637 QGNYDLKKAQDLIHR

-783 MTGIYHKTAH
+783 LTGIYHKTAH

>member
-1 LEGILLFYNFVLRN
+1 
-15 IKIFVCM
+15 M
-22 SKLGFSKNNFSKV
+22 SKIGFSKNNFSKV

-54 VCGQIANKLEAVK
+54 VCGQIARKLEAVK

-127 SMIEDRISELGIVTA
+127 SMIADRVSELGIVTA

-163 EQAQKWMSEQ
+163 AQAQKWMSEQ

-209 REVKAEPNTRNKYAV
+209 REVTEPV
-224 SEAGPQNRA
+224 PQNEV
-233 VVSEA
+233 VVSENTTQEMA
-238 VSQNAT
+238 SQIIT
-244 VPQNGA
+244 
-250 PSIETTIANDS
+250 PSPTIAQDS

-270 FDLAMTEAGLNQ
+270 FDLAMTEAGLTPDA
-282 ESIDVVGVH
+282 IDVVGIH

-340 NYTKVNAPMP
+340 KYTKVNAPMP
-350 LSLRNLYKQSM
+350 MGLRNLFKQAQQ
-361 KEQSA
+361 EQSA
-366 PKKSSEQL
+366 PKKQAIQL
-374 MGNVPPEMPEKLPK
+374 LGNMPPEMPEKLPK

-402 PAISLSAF
+402 PAIALSAF
-410 PALGTHLY
+410 PALGCHLF

-427 TYHEATFMNHT
+427 TYHEATFMTHT
-438 MAKTSSGKSCVGRV
+438 MAKTASGKSCIERV

-459 ILKRDEINRVREQ
+459 ILKRDKINRQREQ

-479 KKGTNQQAPDRPDD
+479 KKGNNQQAPDRPDD

-513 DANGH
+513 DAEGH
-518 FIYSQLDEV
+518 FIYSQLNEI
-527 ELFDQLDASK
+527 ELFDQLDATK

-552 AWYGQE
+552 TWYGQE

-563 SVTARFRLHYNTNSS
+563 SVTARFRLHYNFNSS
-578 STIKRAQEFFDPCL
+578 STIVRAQEFYAPFL

-606 PIDDEDI
+606 PIDNDEI
-613 PKHGFYDAKF
+613 PKHGFYDARF
-623 MAKLKVYIDRLVAA
+623 MAKLKVFIDRLVAA
-637 QGNYDLKKAQDLIRS
+637 QGNYDLKKAQNLIQR

-658 DTYRLSGDEAYFD
+658 DTYRLSGDESYFD

-692 KWSKEIEEFAMWSFK
+692 KWSKDIEEFAMWSFK

-718 DGIRKQMAGEK
+718 DEIRKQMAGEK

-734 GPTNRLQYLPDEF
+734 GPGNRLQYLPDTF
-747 TFEDVENLLDTLKDD
+747 TFDDAQKLLERLGSENTNPK
-762 KKKARKMLWTGEN
+762 KMLWTGEN
-775 RNYIEQDP
+775 RKFIEQDP
-783 MTGIYHKTAH
+783 LTGIYHKTAH